1 MELDDL
7 AKRLLPFSQAHYNDK
22 DISVSNVTKM
32 PGHAGFSYGFT
43 VTTRN
48 REDSWYIRLPP
59 PNVKLEGTADVMR
72 QVTALNLLPDS
83 VPHCKVKWFGEDPSW
98 FGRPYFI
105 VPFLEGDTVRL
116 SDSWIRSLPS
126 EVRLGMA
133 KQAVM
138 AMSEIHNLDWSR
150 ASYLGAPIRLD
161 HDVNRWDRFCI
172 KGAEQERLKL
182 VPKVRELL
190 IAKVPKKIQ
199 IGIFHGDFQWSNL
212 FFSKEGELLAVIDW
226 ELVGIGSVLN
236 DIGWF
241 ATFND
246 PMAWDD
252 ANHSE
257 YTMPNAEELISIY
270 SEMSGTDASDIN
282 WYRALSAYKFAIITS
297 FNLMLHRRGK
307 RQDPAWEITKDS
319 IEPLLERARSLLTV

>member
-1 MELDDL
+1 
-7 AKRLLPFSQAHYNDK
+7 
-22 DISVSNVTKM
+22 M

-172 KGAEQERLKL
+172 KGRNKNGSSWFLK
-182 VPKVRELL
+182 
-190 IAKVPKKIQ
+190 
-199 IGIFHGDFQWSNL
+199 
-212 FFSKEGELLAVIDW
+212 
-226 ELVGIGSVLN
+226 
-236 DIGWF
+236 
-241 ATFND
+241 
-246 PMAWDD
+246 
-252 ANHSE
+252 
-257 YTMPNAEELISIY
+257 
-270 SEMSGTDASDIN
+270 
-282 WYRALSAYKFAIITS
+282 
-297 FNLMLHRRGK
+297 
-307 RQDPAWEITKDS
+307 
-319 IEPLLERARSLLTV
+319 